1 MKKRLLSM
9 VLTVIMLVSL
19 IPTSVFAAKKSVD
32 DYFDGLP
39 IAADPGTGT
48 TAWKVSTKDG
58 EEVLMVRQCRKEL
71 LLQHPD
77 PDLYRRYPPV
87 LRV

>member
-48 TAWKVSTKDG
+48 TAWKVST
-58 EEVLMVRQCRKEL
+58 
-71 LLQHPD
+71 
-77 PDLYRRYPPV
+77 
-87 LRV
+87 

>member
-39 IAADPGTGT
+39 IAADPGTGA

-58 EEVLMVRQCRKEL
+58 EEVLMVRQCRKEP

-77 PDLYRRYPPV
+77 PDFYRRYPPD
-87 LRV
+87 L